1 MHAYAS
7 FRERPLL
14 RPRSYP
20 LAAQGLMVVLGSL
33 LVALTARVEVEIG
46 IGPVPITGQTF
57 GVLLIGATYGSA
69 LAVATLAAYLLEGA
83 VGLPVF
89 AGGASGVAY
98 LNGPTGGYLFG
109 FAAAAYIVG
118 MLAERGWTRSIPRTL
133 LAMVI
138 GNVIIYVLGVARL
151 QDFVGWEHVWQFGVR
166 DFLPG
171 DVVKI
176 LLAAGVLPGAWW
188 IRDRIGGLSSRA

>member
-1 MHAYAS
+1 
-7 FRERPLL
+7 
-14 RPRSYP
+14 
-20 LAAQGLMVVLGSL
+20 MVVVGSL

-57 GVLLIGATYGSA
+57 GVLLIGATYGST
-69 LAVATLAAYLLEGA
+69 LGIATLTAYLIEGA

-89 AGGASGVAY
+89 AGGGSGVAT

-109 FAAAAYIVG
+109 FAVTAYLVG
-118 MLAERGWTRSIPRTL
+118 KLAERGWTRSIPLTL

-138 GNVIIYVLGVARL
+138 GNLVIYALGVARL
-151 QDFVGWEHVWQFGVR
+151 QDFVGWEHVWSAGVR
-166 DFLPG
+166 NFLPG
-171 DVVKI
+171 DIVKI

-188 IRDRIGGLSSRA
+188 IRERIGGLSSRG